1 MTGMGDNA
9 LLMKEEVEI
18 KLSLPASAHRAF
30 LRHPLLLQAETLA
43 ARKLVNVYYDTPELT
58 LHSKGIA
65 LRTRRQGR
73 GWLQTVKCA
82 GTTSGGLAVRPEWEQ
97 SYGGRFDFAGI
108 DDPPLRELLERQR
121 IRSHL
126 EPAFETVFT
135 RRAWRLRPAQGSAI
149 LLMLDRGWIEAGGKR
164 EALSEIE
171 IELEHGN
178 VDALF
183 DLALALAA
191 DLPLRPEILS
201 KAERGYRLRL
211 GTPLK
216 PVKAAPS
223 PLGAAQ
229 APLDAFRAIAA
240 ACIAQLQW
248 NALGAGEPD
257 PEFIHQMRV
266 ALRRLRSALRTFRP
280 ALPAGFEQAVVPP
293 IRDLSRSLG
302 GARDWDVLAAEIV
315 GPAQAAFA
323 DNARMAALAESVAQA
338 RRQAH
343 AALREALASSSH
355 ARSLLDFNAR
365 LQRAAGAQRGA
376 PAEETLTAF
385 AARRLNWLHRKALAL
400 ADAAEDAD
408 PASLHALRIGV
419 KRLRYATEFFA
430 PLYRE
435 RETRKALA
443 ILAALQD
450 SLGALNDLSRAGP
463 LLMQCMDNDPA
474 LREAVALTGG
484 WHGPRHAVLRRL
496 TLQGIRRLRTI
507 KRFWKKG

>member
-1 MTGMGDNA
+1 MGDNA
-9 LLMKEEVEI
+9 RLMKEEVEI
-18 KLSLPASAHRAF
+18 KLSLPAAAHRAF
-30 LRHPLLLQAETLA
+30 LRHPLLLQAEKLA
-43 ARKLVNVYYDTPELT
+43 ARKLVNVYYDTPDLT
-58 LHSKGIA
+58 LHRKGIA

-97 SYGGRFDFAGI
+97 PYTGRFDFAGI
-108 DDPPLRELLERQR
+108 DDPPLRGLLERQR
-121 IRSHL
+121 IRSHI

-135 RRAWRLRPAQGSAI
+135 RQAWRLRPAPGSAI
-149 LLMLDRGWIEAGGKR
+149 LLMLDRGWIKASDKR

-171 IELEHGN
+171 IELEQGE

-223 PLGAAQ
+223 PLSAAQ
-229 APLDAFRAIAA
+229 APLDAFRGIAT
-240 ACIAQLQW
+240 ACIAQLHW
-248 NALGAGEPD
+248 NALGAGEQD

-280 ALPAGFEQAVVPP
+280 ALPVGFEQAVVPA

-315 GPAQAAFA
+315 GPAQAVFA
-323 DNARMAALAESVAQA
+323 DNDRLAALAAAVEWA

-343 AALREALASSSH
+343 ESMRAAFAAPAYALT
-355 ARSLLDFNAR
+355 LLDFGAR
-365 LQRAAGAQRGA
+365 LQRAAEEEKPA
-376 PAEETLTAF
+376 PALADF
-385 AARRLNWLHRKALAL
+385 AARRLDRLRKKALAL
-400 ADAAEDAD
+400 ADLAKNRD
-408 PASLHALRIGV
+408 PVRLHALRIGV
-419 KRLRYATEFFA
+419 KRLRYAIEFFA
-430 PLYRE
+430 PLYRA
-435 RETRKALA
+435 RDTRQALA
-443 ILAALQD
+443 TLTALQD
-450 SLGALNDLSRAGP
+450 SLGALNDLARAGP
-463 LLMQCMDNDPA
+463 LLAQCLDDDPA
-474 LREAVALTGG
+474 LREAIALTGG

-496 TLQGIRRLRTI
+496 TLLGIRRLR
-507 KRFWKKG
+507 KLESFWRH